1 MIFVKYLKHF
11 LFINPW
17 AIVVG
22 AGVVLFA
29 TAGSRFSFGVF
40 LDPITNDF
48 AWSRASIA
56 GALAIAG
63 LVTGI
68 FRPIAGILADK
79 YQPKNVAVL
88 GLFLGGIALL
98 GLSNV
103 QTLWQFYILFIVMG
117 LGFTFASP
125 ATLTK
130 LISERFKNKRSLA
143 LSLAGSGSAIGETAL
158 VPLSA
163 FIVFLEGW
171 RIAYAALGTIIIF
184 IVIPISA
191 LLLIR
196 KTNHKKSNDSEFILG
211 DGKENPSI
219 GISFKE
225 AVKTPIFWALTAGFF
240 T

>member
-1 MIFVKYLKHF
+1 MIFVHHIKSF
-11 LFINPW
+11 LFVNPW

-22 AGVVLFA
+22 AGIVLFA

-40 LDPITNDF
+40 LDPITNEF
-48 AWSRASIA
+48 AWSRASIS

-63 LVTGI
+63 LVTGV

-79 YQPKNVAVL
+79 YQPKNIAIL
-88 GLFLGGIALL
+88 GLLLGGISLL
-98 GLSNV
+98 GLSKV
-103 QTLWQFYILFIVMG
+103 QFLWQFYVLFIVMG

-163 FIVFLEGW
+163 FIVILEGW
-171 RIAYAALGTIIIF
+171 RMAYAVLGLIIIF

-196 KTNHKKSNDSEFILG
+196 KTNLKNSNDSEFIQG
-211 DGKENPSI
+211 DGKENSSI
-219 GISFKE
+219 GTSFKE
-225 AVKTPIFWALTAGFF
+225 ALRTPIFWALTLGFF

>member
-1 MIFVKYLKHF
+1 MIFVRHIKSF
-11 LFINPW
+11 LFVNPW

-22 AGVVLFA
+22 AGIVLFA

-40 LDPITNDF
+40 LDPITNEF

-63 LVTGI
+63 LVTGV

-79 YQPKNVAVL
+79 YQPKNIATL
-88 GLFLGGIALL
+88 GLLLGGIALL

-103 QTLWQFYILFIVMG
+103 QFLWQFYVLFIVMG

-163 FIVFLEGW
+163 FIVILEGW
-171 RIAYAALGTIIIF
+171 RMAYAVLGLIIIL
-184 IVIPISA
+184 IVS
-191 LLLIR
+191 
-196 KTNHKKSNDSEFILG
+196 HSN
-211 DGKENPSI
+211 
-219 GISFKE
+219 
-225 AVKTPIFWALTAGFF
+225 
-240 T
+240 

>member
-1 MIFVKYLKHF
+1 MIFIQHLKHF
-11 LFINPW
+11 VFVNPW
-17 AIVVG
+17 ALVVG
-22 AGVVLFA
+22 AGIVLFA

-79 YQPKNVAVL
+79 YQPKSVAIL

-196 KTNHKKSNDSEFILG
+196 KTNQKKSNNSKFKQG
-211 DGKENPSI
+211 DTKESPSI

>member
-1 MIFVKYLKHF
+1 MIFIKYLKHF

-22 AGVVLFA
+22 AGIVLFA

-48 AWSRASIA
+48 TWSRASIA

-63 LVTGI
+63 LVTGV
-68 FRPIAGILADK
+68 FRPVAGILADK
-79 YQPKNVAVL
+79 YQPKNIAIL

-98 GLSNV
+98 GLSKV
-103 QTLWQFYILFIVMG
+103 QFLWQFYTLFIIMG

-163 FIVFLEGW
+163 FIVVLEGW
-171 RIAYAALGTIIIF
+171 RMAYTVLGLIIMF

-196 KTNHKKSNDSEFILG
+196 KTNLNNSKDSEFIQE

-219 GISFKE
+219 GTSFKE
-225 AVKTPIFWALTAGFF
+225 ALRTPIFWALTLGFF